1 MINKFEIGQ
10 KVEIEI
16 EKIVFGGEGI
26 GRVDGFAIF
35 VPMSVPG
42 DRLEIEIISLKKTYG
57 RGLITRIIEPSKDRV
72 EDLSKV
78 SFEDFDGCDFGM
90 LKYEKQLEYKNEMLK
105 EVLTKIGGINI
116 EEVILEN
123 IIASEHK
130 KNYRNKTAEPIYK
143 KNGKIMTGFYSRR
156 SHDVFT
162 AKENLLRSEIADKII
177 NKFLE
182 EINSF
187 NGTKNEFKVY
197 NEVNNSGF
205 LKHIMVRNNEK
216 NDVMIVVVV
225 NKTSQYKH
233 LVKVL
238 EKMYEENEE
247 VKSVYISVKKEQNN
261 VILGDESRH
270 IFGESYLEEE
280 IEGIKFK
287 IYPDSFFQI
296 NKRQAIKLYD
306 KAIEYFGE
314 NKKGTVIDAFSGTG
328 TIAMILSKDVEKVIG
343 IESVES
349 SVVAGNMTIEENGLK
364 HVSLLNGKV
373 EKVLPEILK
382 KEKISGII
390 FDPPRRGI
398 DEKALRSVVKN
409 KIEKIVYISCNPA
422 TFARDSK
429 FLIEKGYKLEK
440 ITAVDMFPQTAH
452 IECVG
457 MLTRPE

>member
-1 MINKFEIGQ
+1 MGKNFKIGQ
-10 KVEIEI
+10 KLEIEI

-26 GRVDGFAIF
+26 GRVDGFTFF
-35 VPMSVPG
+35 VPMSVPY
-42 DRLEIEIISLKKTYG
+42 DKLEIEIISLKKSYG
-57 RGLITRIIEPSKDRV
+57 RGLITRIIEPSKDRIA
-72 EDLSKV
+72 DLSKV

-105 EVLTKIGGINI
+105 EVLTKIGGINFK
-116 EEVILEN
+116 EVILED

-143 KNGKIMTGFYSRR
+143 KDGKIMTGFYSRK

-177 NKFLE
+177 NKFLK

-187 NGTKNEFKVY
+187 GTKNEFKVY
-197 NEVNNSGF
+197 NEVNNTGF

-216 NDVMIVVVV
+216 NDVMVVVVV
-225 NKTSQYKH
+225 NKTSQYKN

-238 EKMYEENEE
+238 EKLYEENEE

-261 VILGDESRH
+261 VILGGESRH
-270 IFGESYLEEE
+270 IFGESYLEGE

-328 TIAMILSKDVEKVIG
+328 TIAMILSKNVKKVIG

-373 EKVLPEILK
+373 EKILPEILK

-409 KIEKIVYISCNPA
+409 KIEKIIYISCNPA

-457 MLTRPE
+457 MLTRLE